1 MMTTMDE
8 KTFIERLKAGDRSAQ
23 ELLVRE
29 YSSFL
34 FNVVIQIVRRKS
46 LAEDIVED
54 ALLSAINSIKRFKSE
69 SSVKSWMYRIA
80 VNKAKTALTKETRLN
95 RLKEKLAEQEKLYD
109 FHDIPREFST
119 DKKKAIIWQGMEY
132 LNENEREIITLI
144 DIEGMSYKEVSALL
158 GVPVGTVR
166 SRISRAREHL
176 KDIILKWNFFG
187 MKVSNK

>member
-1 MMTTMDE
+1 MMIIMNE
-8 KTFIERLKAGDRSAQ
+8 KIFIEKLKEGDRSAQ

-54 ALLSAINSIKRFKSE
+54 TLLSAISGIKHFKGE
-69 SSVKSWMYRIA
+69 SSVKSWIYRIA
-80 VNKAKTALTKETRLN
+80 VNKAKTTLTKETRLDK
-95 RLKEKLAEQEKLYD
+95 LKEKITEQEKLYD
-109 FHDIPREFST
+109 PDEIPREFST
-119 DKKKAIIWQGMEY
+119 DKKKAIIWQGMEH

-176 KDIILKWNFFG
+176 KDIILEWNFFRV
-187 MKVSNK
+187 KVSNK

>member
-1 MMTTMDE
+1 MDE
-8 KTFIERLKAGDRSAQ
+8 KIFVEKLKEGDRSAQ

-54 ALLSAINSIKRFKSE
+54 TLISAIDGIKHFKGK
-69 SSVKSWMYRIA
+69 SSLKTWIYRIA
-80 VNKAKTALTKETRLN
+80 VNKAKTVLTKEMRLDK
-95 RLKEKLAEQEKLYD
+95 LKEKIAEREKLYD
-109 FHDIPREFST
+109 PEEIPHEFST
-119 DKKKAIIWQGMEY
+119 DKKKAIIWQGMEH

-144 DIEGMSYKEVSALL
+144 DIEGMSYKEVSDLL
-158 GVPVGTVR
+158 GVPVGTIR

-187 MKVSNK
+187 VRVTNK